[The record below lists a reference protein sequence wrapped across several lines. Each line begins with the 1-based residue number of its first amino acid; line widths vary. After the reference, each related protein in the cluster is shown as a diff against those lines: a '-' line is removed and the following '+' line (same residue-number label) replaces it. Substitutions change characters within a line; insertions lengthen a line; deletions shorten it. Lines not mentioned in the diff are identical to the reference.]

1 MIRTLFVL
9 FFSICVCHADTVDK
23 HTQQTSEYGDE
34 GKFGGGDPGNTN
46 ALILWPHD
54 SPSIVR
60 RHRPGG
66 HSETAPKAVKL
77 WSERGGSG
85 GFPVNLKNEGGFC
98 SFLNK
103 IDSDPDLF
111 ACICDDTGAWATGTP
126 FSCTPALTLTQCFPS
141 SCFAGTAPVT
151 PPPGDSCTV
160 SDWSPGTDTVC
171 AGDTFD
177 QTRTLADCS
186 IETRNVSGTG
196 PCADCETSW
205 RPDPADVCDTV
216 QFYQRRTGPG
226 CQDERRLTRGA
237 KNCSQQCNPHDWLPP
252 ANTICDTETV
262 EQTFVYGDC
271 SERSRIV
278 TGTRNCQNQCTPT
291 GWSPAAGTEC
301 RGNSFTQSRT
311 LADCT
316 TETQKATGTKFC
328 SSTCPATGW
337 SPSADSICQGNSFTQ
352 SRTLSD
358 CTTDTRIM
366 TGTQNCQSCTV
377 QDWTPGTSSV
387 CSGDTFTQSRRNAD
401 CSTDTRTATGTRHCP
416 TVCRTT
422 SWSPSQSSRCSND
435 GFTQQRTLSDCSIE
449 TREVYGTRQC
459 TPETCRYTTGSWT
472 PSAAGRCTTD
482 RVPQTRTVTAVNQPC
497 AGGTRPSASQTVYG
511 SRDCSLPTCRWT
523 TGPWSPSAA
532 GRCTTET
539 VSQSRT
545 VTLVNSNCEG
555 GTRPSSSQT
564 VSGTRTC
571 NPPCSYSTGSWSP
584 SASNYCD
591 DETFTQTRTVTSS
604 PANCVPGNAPA
615 SSQRVSGTKDCGDRV
630 EPPEPPQPPPTA
642 TCPAGTIPCSRACGT
657 GSIGCA
663 RITFGPGDER
673 AQCSCY

>member
-1 MIRTLFVL
+1 MRTLFVL
-9 FFSICVCHADTVDK
+9 FFSICVCHADAVDK
-23 HTQQTSEYGDE
+23 HTLQTSEYGDE
-34 GKFGGGDPGNTN
+34 GKFGGGEPGNTN
-46 ALILWPHD
+46 ALILWSGD

-60 RHRPGG
+60 RHRPEG
-66 HSETAPKAVKL
+66 HSNTTSKAFKL
-77 WSERGGSG
+77 WSERSAG
-85 GFPVNLKNEGGFC
+85 GFPLNLKSADGFC
-98 SFLNK
+98 SFLGNVNR
-103 IDSDPDLF
+103 DPDLH
-111 ACICDDTGAWATGTP
+111 ACICDDTGAWNTGSASSCNP
-126 FSCTPALTLTQCFPS
+126 AVVLPQCTPAECEPGSTT
-141 SCFAGTAPVT
+141 PVQQ
-151 PPPGDSCTV
+151 PSCTV
-160 SDWSPGTDTVC
+160 SDWSPETGTVC
-171 AGDTFD
+171 AGDDFD
-177 QTRTLADCS
+177 
-186 IETRNVSGTG
+186 
-196 PCADCETSW
+196 
-205 RPDPADVCDTV
+205 
-216 QFYQRRTGPG
+216 
-226 CQDERRLTRGA
+226 
-237 KNCSQQCNPHDWLPP
+237 
-252 ANTICDTETV
+252 
-262 EQTFVYGDC
+262 
-271 SERSRIV
+271 
-278 TGTRNCQNQCTPT
+278 
-291 GWSPAAGTEC
+291 
-301 RGNSFTQSRT
+301 QSRT

-316 TETQKATGTKFC
+316 TETQTATGTKFC

-337 SPSADSICQGNSFTQ
+337 SPGADTVCQANSFTQ

-366 TGTQNCQSCTV
+366 TGTMNCQSCSV

-416 TVCRTT
+416 TVCQTT

-435 GFTQQRTLSDCSIE
+435 EFTQQRTLSDCSIE
-449 TREVYGTRQC
+449 TRDVYGTRQC

-532 GRCTTET
+532 GRCTRET

-555 GTRPSSSQT
+555 GTRPPSSQT
-564 VSGTRTC
+564 VSGTRVC

-615 SSQRVSGTKDCGDRV
+615 SSQRVSGTKNCDDDRV
-630 EPPEPPQPPPTA
+630 DPPAPVEPPQPPP